1 MMIASDDDGGW
12 LSMLSV
18 KNSKTREREGEK
30 ERKRTL
36 SLVSCVLSYIV

>member
-18 KNSKTREREGEK
+18 KNSKTREREGETKK
-30 ERKRTL
+30 EREL
-36 SLVSCVLSYIV
+36 SPWSPVFSLI